1 MPPYVNPAMRSL
13 KALAGPLNQLR
24 RAQLW
29 LQVVVGMVLGI
40 MTGLVLGPDG
50 GWIDPATGELIGEW
64 LALPGEVFLT
74 LIQMVVLGLV
84 LSSVILGINAS
95 EDRTALRRIG
105 ALVLPFFFITTV
117 IACLIGVGV
126 TNFTKPGLRVDPDL
140 VERMLAGA
148 GPVTETAPPQEL
160 SLTDIP
166 DRIVSIIPRNVIDAA
181 VKQDMLQ
188 IVVFAVF
195 AGLAVFAIP
204 PARARPFL
212 DLMASI
218 QEISL
223 KVVAWAMYLAPVAV
237 FGLLARLTIQIGSD
251 AITGM
256 AAYVGTVLLGL
267 ALLMALYLLLVAVL
281 GRRNPLLF
289 LRQIREVMLLA
300 FSTSS
305 SAAVMPLS
313 VKVAEEQMGVPR
325 AVAQFV
331 VPIGTMLNMAGTAL
345 YQVTATIFL
354 TQVYGVDLSAGAL
367 AMLISTAVGASIGT
381 PASPGVGIVI
391 LATLLTGV
399 GVPASGI
406 ALIIGVD
413 RILDMSRTTVNVTGD
428 LVTCVIVDRWL
439 ARPPETATA
448 PA

>member
-1 MPPYVNPAMRSL
+1 MPPYINPAMRSL

-40 MTGLVLGPDG
+40 ATGLVLGPDG
-50 GWIDPATGELIGEW
+50 GWVDPAVGELIGEW
-64 LALPGEVFLT
+64 LALPGEIFLT

-84 LSSVILGINAS
+84 LSSVILGINTS
-95 EDRTALRRIG
+95 GDRAALRRIG

-117 IACLIGVGV
+117 IACLIGIGV
-126 TNFTKPGLRVDPDL
+126 ANFFEPGLRMDPDL
-140 VERMLAGA
+140 VERMLADA
-148 GPVTETAPPQEL
+148 DPAIASTPPQEL
-160 SLTDIP
+160 DLADIP
-166 DRIVSIIPRNVIDAA
+166 GRVVTIIPRNIIDAA

-188 IVVFAVF
+188 IVVFAIF
-195 AGLAVFAIP
+195 AGVAVLAVP
-204 PARARPFL
+204 SARARPFL

-223 KVVAWAMYLAPVAV
+223 RVVAWAMYLAPFAV

-267 ALLMALYLLLVAVL
+267 ALLLALYLLLVAVL
-281 GRRNPLLF
+281 GGRNPLNF

-313 VKVAEEQMGVPR
+313 VKAAEERMGVSR

-331 VPIGTMLNMAGTAL
+331 VPVGTMLNMAGTAL

-439 ARPPETATA
+439 KPPPETQTV